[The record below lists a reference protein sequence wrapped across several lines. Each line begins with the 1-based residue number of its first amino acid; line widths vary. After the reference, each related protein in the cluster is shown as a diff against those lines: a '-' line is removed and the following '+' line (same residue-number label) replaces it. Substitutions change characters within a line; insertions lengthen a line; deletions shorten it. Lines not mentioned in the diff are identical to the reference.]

1 MARIRCVEGV
11 NGCKRTS
18 GDLLITQRVGPAKVS
33 TSGTQWSLV
42 GHFIQWDTSREQE
55 KKTSGTLVQDTMV
68 ACRTLYPTQISRRP
82 LLCRSNSRL
91 EIIIVQSVAWPPLQ
105 SLHMGD
111 PPPPNHNLCHSSLES
126 RTEISHSCTLR
137 KSMNG
142 NCLKSNLAHD
152 VLAGAF
158 WKSETFLVVN
168 GSWPDTA
175 SQKPPFSWQLQNPG
189 RDPISNLNCGKQ

>member
-82 LLCRSNSRL
+82 LLCRSNSHL

-105 SLHMGD
+105 SLHMGY
-111 PPPPNHNLCHSSLES
+111 PPPPSHNLCHS
-126 RTEISHSCTLR
+126 RAKIIPRPNAR
-137 KSMNG
+137 KSMNERFVQ
-142 NCLKSNLAHD
+142 AHALE
-152 VLAGAF
+152 VF
-158 WKSETFLVVN
+158 FLE
-168 GSWPDTA
+168 
-175 SQKPPFSWQLQNPG
+175 
-189 RDPISNLNCGKQ
+189 I

>member
-1 MARIRCVEGV
+1 
-11 NGCKRTS
+11 
-18 GDLLITQRVGPAKVS
+18 
-33 TSGTQWSLV
+33 
-42 GHFIQWDTSREQE
+42 
-55 KKTSGTLVQDTMV
+55 MV

-82 LLCRSNSRL
+82 LLCRSNSHL

-126 RTEISHSCTLR
+126 RTEISRSCRLR

-142 NCLKSNLAHD
+142 NCLKSNLAH
-152 VLAGAF
+152 GAF

-168 GSWPDTA
+168 GSWPDTQVLPHKSLHFHGSSKIPA
-175 SQKPPFSWQLQNPG
+175 ETQF
-189 RDPISNLNCGKQ
+189 PISIVENNNLILSTSLVSPPAGGRRGGPDYSWAGPLAGPIAGPLTLV

>member
-33 TSGTQWSLV
+33 TSGTQWLLV

-82 LLCRSNSRL
+82 LLCRSNSHL

-111 PPPPNHNLCHSSLES
+111 PPPPSHNLCHSSLES
-126 RTEISHSCTLR
+126 RTEISRSCRLR

-142 NCLKSNLAHD
+142 NCLKSNLAAH

-168 GSWPDTA
+168 GS
-175 SQKPPFSWQLQNPG
+175 
-189 RDPISNLNCGKQ
+189 